1 MSFELL
7 MASHN
12 VLHACLHSLVTWQ
25 KTLYCSDPLQQ
36 LLSSGS
42 ASISVPHAAKGDEEL
57 YEVLTAVKGI
67 GRWSVDMFAMF
78 HCGRLDILPVG
89 DLGVRKGFQALYK
102 LKAIPTDDQMEQIAE
117 KWRPYR
123 SLGSYFMWRV
133 PTQNLVKGKPGGT
146 KKKSAGNTS
155 AVPNTG

>member
-67 GRWSVDMFAMF
+67 GEITETSESPAPAVTTSLSIWQA
-78 HCGRLDILPVG
+78 RLL
-89 DLGVRKGFQALYK
+89 
-102 LKAIPTDDQMEQIAE
+102 
-117 KWRPYR
+117 W
-123 SLGSYFMWRV
+123 
-133 PTQNLVKGKPGGT
+133 
-146 KKKSAGNTS
+146 
-155 AVPNTG
+155 